1 MVGTGASSAFPEGP
15 SPEGKHATDVA
26 APSVHDV
33 ALASNGDLLVAH
45 STQVWRIG
53 PDGVIRVAAGNGRWR
68 RSYHP
73 TNGDGGPAVQAMV
86 QAEAIAALGDGGF
99 LIAENEAYPAVR
111 RVWSDGTIT
120 TVAGGKLPPRTGGKR
135 QRLGDG
141 GPATNASVEPLALA
155 VTPDG
160 GYLVLEQTRVRRVA
174 PDGTITTVAGTG
186 VKGFS
191 GDGGPAVR
199 AQIDAADDE
208 DSRRAGDIAV
218 TADGGFLIADMLN
231 HRIRRVAP
239 DGRITTVAGDGRP
252 MPRAD
257 GVSAVRSSISFPVA
271 VAATPDGGFAFFE
284 ERRPRLRRVGAH
296 GTITTVVGRTE
307 PAPNAAGVP
316 VGDGGPAR
324 DALLQPWGRGL
335 VSTPAGG
342 WIFTEGSRVRL
353 VTPGV
358 THRLDAA
365 VVSVI
370 GRASAPVV
378 HVSSTAAGATR
389 ITLSTPKGRVVA
401 SATQPVAAGD
411 ASIRLPPVK
420 PGPLWLDLRV
430 SDPGGRYTSTR
441 LAVVLGSV
449 LPEAAARHAVKY
461 RLNDEIEFEGFRVG
475 TCSRVNRRRIDCEAN
490 GPRRC
495 HGIHSVTLRK
505 AFTFLRR
512 YGCRAGLQRSP
523 RWLEPTQ
530 PWPTLAE
537 PPLG

>member
-1 MVGTGASSAFPEGP
+1 M
-15 SPEGKHATDVA
+15 
-26 APSVHDV
+26 
-33 ALASNGDLLVAH
+33 
-45 STQVWRIG
+45 
-53 PDGVIRVAAGNGRWR
+53 
-68 RSYHP
+68 
-73 TNGDGGPAVQAMV
+73 
-86 QAEAIAALGDGGF
+86 
-99 LIAENEAYPAVR
+99 R

-120 TVAGGKLPPRTGGKR
+120 TLAGGKLPPRTGGKR

-284 ERRPRLRRVGAH
+284 ERRPRLRRVGAD

-316 VGDGGPAR
+316 VGDGGPR

-353 VTPGV
+353 VTPGG
-358 THRLDAA
+358 DAPTRRRRR
-365 VVSVI
+365 VRDRPSQRT
-370 GRASAPVV
+370 GRARVEHRCRCDSHHAQHAEGTSGGVRD
-378 HVSSTAAGATR
+378 TAGC
-389 ITLSTPKGRVVA
+389 GR
-401 SATQPVAAGD
+401 D

-430 SDPGGRYTSTR
+430 SDPDGRYTSTR

-537 PPLG
+537 PPLD